1 MFFFC
6 FFCFFQATILQ
17 LPRIFVKDDAQAAE
31 AAGGAAEAAGAR
43 PAKPVAARL
52 ELEGEKR
59 LPEGA
64 SWRWGE
70 PRDEACRMGGTGWY
84 RQVTITEKEGGVE
97 RKTNLTLPSYVW
109 VGGETAKRPQA
120 AEGETV
126 AAFLCLFG
134 MSDPPQ
140 RKSYFLLRVCFF
152 WGGGYTG
159 REVWQKL
166 HRGGGHPP
174 GWWL

>member
-31 AAGGAAEAAGAR
+31 AAEGAAEAAGAR
-43 PAKPVAARL
+43 PAKPVAARV
-52 ELEGEKR
+52 ELEREKR

-70 PRDEACRMGGTGWY
+70 PGDEACRMGGTGWY

-97 RKTNLTLPSYVW
+97 RKTNLTLPCYVW
-109 VGGETAKRPQA
+109 VGGETAKWPNA

-134 MSDPPQ
+134 MSDSPP
-140 RKSYFLLRVCFF
+140 KEILFPFEGVFF
-152 WGGGYTG
+152 FGGGYTG

-174 GWWL
+174 GWWV

>member
-17 LPRIFVKDDAQAAE
+17 LPRIFVRDDAQAAE

-70 PRDEACRMGGTGWY
+70 PGDEACRMGGTGWY
-84 RQVTITEKEGGVE
+84 RQVTITEVEGGLE

-109 VGGETAKRPQA
+109 VG
-120 AEGETV
+120 GETV

-152 WGGGYTG
+152 LRGGYTG
-159 REVWQKL
+159 REAWHKL

-174 GWWL
+174 GWWV

>member
-17 LPRIFVKDDAQAAE
+17 LPRIFVKDDAQAAD

-64 SWRWGE
+64 SWRFGE
-70 PRDEACRMGGTGWY
+70 PGDEACRMGGTEWY

-97 RKTNLTLPSYVW
+97 RKTNLTLPPMRGF
-109 VGGETAKRPQA
+109 GGKRPS
-120 AEGETV
+120 GRK
-126 AAFLCLFG
+126 
-134 MSDPPQ
+134 PQ
-140 RKSYFLLRVCFF
+140 RGKRLRLFCVCL
-152 WGGGYTG
+152 G
-159 REVWQKL
+159 
-166 HRGGGHPP
+166 
-174 GWWL
+174 

>member
-1 MFFFC
+1 M
-6 FFCFFQATILQ
+6 Q

-31 AAGGAAEAAGAR
+31 AASGAAEAAGAR

-70 PRDEACRMGGTGWY
+70 PGDEACRMGGTGWY

-109 VGGETAKRPQA
+109 VGGETAKWPNA

-140 RKSYFLLRVCFF
+140 RKSYFLLRVCFL
-152 WGGGYTG
+152 WEGEYTG

-174 GWWL
+174 GWWV